1 MPPVDNDRHNNS
13 NNNIII
19 HDRHDHRASN
29 SVVLDIP
36 ERDTVTR
43 PVMSEASDINLLHRS
58 VADAGRWA
66 FGMIL
71 VEVWVMS
78 PDNTALYRS
87 DSGWW
92 IDPVYHRN
100 CSADCKI
107 CRLTEPSR
115 TDYLAPHPLAPGE
128 GLQGALW
135 SETGYHLRG
144 GNGNSNS
151 SSFHNQFLSRDH
163 HNKKMLDGVFGP
175 TSPIKQVVWREVQAL
190 ADDPDQPWN
199 PRLQLLAEVGLGWA
213 AAVPFRY
220 HGQQGIVVYLARQG
234 VDQAKLQSVTNET

>member
-1 MPPVDNDRHNNS
+1 VHDTTTPRDRHLTAPFPSLSNTSLVNNIGLPHDNVILAMPPVDNDRHNNS

-87 DSGWW
+87 DSG
-92 IDPVYHRN
+92 V
-100 CSADCKI
+100 SK
-107 CRLTEPSR
+107 
-115 TDYLAPHPLAPGE
+115 G
-128 GLQGALW
+128 
-135 SETGYHLRG
+135 
-144 GNGNSNS
+144 
-151 SSFHNQFLSRDH
+151 
-163 HNKKMLDGVFGP
+163 
-175 TSPIKQVVWREVQAL
+175 
-190 ADDPDQPWN
+190 
-199 PRLQLLAEVGLGWA
+199 
-213 AAVPFRY
+213 
-220 HGQQGIVVYLARQG
+220 
-234 VDQAKLQSVTNET
+234 